1 MSTELSTAQLVAIM
15 RCYRDVLNE
24 HRAVINAL
32 NVYPVPD
39 GDTGTNMSLTIEA
52 VCRDVEAV
60 DPTDLKAVT
69 GAIAHGSLMGARGNS
84 GVILSQIMR
93 GLAGELAQAEVIDSA
108 ALTRAFEAAARGA
121 YAAVMNPVEGT
132 ILTVVRVTAE
142 TATKSTNSDLVAYF
156 EELRDAAQV
165 ALDATPE
172 QLAVLADA
180 GVVDAGGTGFV
191 RLFDAVLHVLDDR
204 AWPEPELVEADT
216 DGLVGAT
223 DNDHQ
228 ALADLRYEV
237 MYFLDAP
244 DEMVDQFKSGWAE
257 VGDSIAVVGGD
268 GTWNCHIHTD
278 DIGAAIEVGIE
289 AGRPYKIRV
298 TDLLEEVAESEWV
311 SDALG
316 EIEIEPV
323 HCSAVAVAIGPG
335 VADIFRSLGVQIV
348 VEGGQTMNP
357 STEQLVGAVQRMP
370 AEQVLLLPNNK
381 NVIAVAEQV
390 DSQVD
395 KTVVVLPTTS
405 VAQGFAALVAYDPE
419 ADATENERNMNAAAE
434 AVDVGEVTQAVRAS
448 TSEVGEIAAGD
459 WLGLSGSIRV
469 VSSSVVEAACGL
481 LDTLV
486 TDEHEIV
493 TIIAG
498 ADATEPDTSA
508 VVEWLAVNRP
518 EVEAEVHDGGQ
529 PLYPYYFGVE

>member
-1 MSTELSTAQLVAIM
+1 MSSELSTAALVAIM
-15 RCYRDVLNE
+15 GCYRDVLNE
-24 HRAVINAL
+24 HRAAINAL

-52 VCRDVEAV
+52 VCRDLDAVDQDDLEAV
-60 DPTDLKAVT
+60 TS
-69 GAIAHGSLMGARGNS
+69 AIAHGSLMGARGNS
-84 GVILSQIMR
+84 GVILSQVLR
-93 GLAGELAQAEVIDSA
+93 GLAGELEKAEVIDAA
-108 ALTRAFEAAARGA
+108 ALTSAFEAAAEGA

-132 ILTVVRVTAE
+132 ILTVARVTAE
-142 TATKSTNSDLVAYF
+142 AATASSASDLVVYF
-156 EELRDAAQV
+156 DELRNAAQL
-165 ALDATPE
+165 ALDQTPT
-172 QLAVLADA
+172 QLKVLADA

-191 RLFDAVLHVLDDR
+191 RLLDAVLHVLDDR
-204 AWPEPELVEADT
+204 AIPVPELIEANLE
-216 DGLVGAT
+216 GLGPSA
-223 DNDHQ
+223 DDDHQ

-244 DEMVDQFKSGWAE
+244 DDLVDGFKARWVE
-257 VGDSIAVVGGD
+257 VGDSIVVVGGD

-278 DIGAAIEVGIE
+278 DIGEAVEAGIEV
-289 AGRPYKIRV
+289 GRPYKIRV
-298 TDLLEEVAESEWV
+298 TDLLEEVSEQSWV
-311 SDALG
+311 TDALG
-316 EIEIEPV
+316 DAEIEPV
-323 HCSAVAVAIGPG
+323 HCSAVAVAVGSG
-335 VADIFRSLGVQIV
+335 VANIFRSLGVQVV

-357 STEQLVGAVQRMP
+357 STEQLVAAVSRIP
-370 AEQVLLLPNNK
+370 ADQVLLLPNNK
-381 NVIAVAEQV
+381 NIIAVAEQV

-395 KTVVVLPTTS
+395 KTVIVLPTRS
-405 VAQGFAALVAYDPE
+405 VAEGFAALVAYDPE
-419 ADATENERNMNAAAE
+419 AEAVENERSMNAAADSVE
-434 AVDVGEVTQAVRAS
+434 VGEVTQAVRAS
-448 TSEVGEIAAGD
+448 TSAVGEIVAGD

-498 ADATEPDTSA
+498 VDATEPETSA

-518 EVEAEVHDGGQ
+518 DVEAEVHVGGQ